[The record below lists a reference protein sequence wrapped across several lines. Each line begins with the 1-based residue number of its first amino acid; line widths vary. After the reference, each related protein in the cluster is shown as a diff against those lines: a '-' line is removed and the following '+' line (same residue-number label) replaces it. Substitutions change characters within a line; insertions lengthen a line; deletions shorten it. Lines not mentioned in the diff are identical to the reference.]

1 MAKRGKKYRQAAE
14 LVDRARTYEPR
25 EAIELAK
32 KASYVNFDET
42 VELHFRIGVDPR
54 HADQQVRGVT
64 LLPHGLGK
72 RLRILALTQ
81 GEGLKAAEEAGA
93 DYVGSDELV
102 KKIEDGWL
110 DFDITIATPDMMPK
124 IGKLGRILGP
134 RGLMPNPK
142 SGTVASP
149 QDLPRVIAEAR
160 KGRLEFKLD
169 KTALIHLPIGK
180 LSFEEDKLLENLAT
194 VVEAVVKARPSG
206 AKGQYIQSISV
217 ATSMGPGIK
226 LDLKPTLS
234 LTVA

>member
-124 IGKLGRILGP
+124 IGKLGRI
-134 RGLMPNPK
+134 
-142 SGTVASP
+142 
-149 QDLPRVIAEAR
+149 
-160 KGRLEFKLD
+160 
-169 KTALIHLPIGK
+169 
-180 LSFEEDKLLENLAT
+180 
-194 VVEAVVKARPSG
+194 
-206 AKGQYIQSISV
+206 
-217 ATSMGPGIK
+217 
-226 LDLKPTLS
+226 
-234 LTVA
+234 